1 MTSINLAGCTA
12 LEIIYCRSNDLTS
25 VDFSTNTNL
34 KFIETFDNRLT
45 EIDLSP
51 LKKLEFV
58 HLDHNRF
65 KHLDLSH
72 NPNLTGD
79 GSGVVAKNNYLETLT
94 LPNRPGQ

>member
-51 LKKLEFV
+51 LKSWS
-58 HLDHNRF
+58 
-65 KHLDLSH
+65 LS
-72 NPNLTGD
+72 TWITTA
-79 GSGVVAKNNYLETLT
+79 SSIWI
-94 LPNRPGQ
+94 